1 MTFLFF
7 LFIAVVAIAAIVS
20 SWALRSAQG
29 KMTDNEDKAVL
40 VKMKAGFDFVAGIC
54 LLLSGLKEPKEP
66 LFWLLGVI
74 TLWVWR
80 NDLDYLRRLRAG
92 SQD

>member
-54 LLLSGLKEPKEP
+54 LLLSGLKEP

-74 TLWVWR
+74 TLWVWC

-92 SQD
+92 SRD